1 MVVVGCGAHIFDT
14 SLQMEVYFMSTE
26 IEALVK
32 IY

>member
-14 SLQMEVYFMSTE
+14 CLQTEVYVMSTE
-26 IEALVK
+26 IEAVVK